1 MIKFVIRGTIDN
13 FGRCDF
19 AFTCKQQ
26 MIGKYVCFILNQKY
40 DVIRWFCRLSNFYL
54 MAKALGS
61 LLWNQFE
68 TYGNLY
74 VMMNTYIMHKVQDY
88 NNSVHPVTCKGQH
101 LTRMIK
107 THDLT
112 FY

>member
-26 MIGKYVCFILNQKY
+26 LIGKYVCFILNQKY
-40 DVIRWFCRLSNFYL
+40 DVIRWFCRLSNIYL

-61 LLWNQFE
+61 LLW
-68 TYGNLY
+68 
-74 VMMNTYIMHKVQDY
+74 H
-88 NNSVHPVTCKGQH
+88 
-101 LTRMIK
+101 
-107 THDLT
+107 
-112 FY
+112 